1 MSSKTKVTCIFCRCL
16 ITVKD
21 GDKARFNDH
30 MNNEHDVRYD
40 FDTLLVIS
48 VMTDAEKKNLQKD
61 FASKVNDRI
70 KQTKKVPSLELKED
84 EDVNVNN
91 FDFTNNDEKIE
102 ISDDEDS
109 QTVKEKIEISDDE
122 ANEESHENI
131 PEDVSDKTQL
141 SPAPAPPPKKV
152 EGVLKCKICS
162 KYIKQSLMENHKKTA
177 HKDDTNSTNNSETEK
192 LLAEPGDFDKLIKTM
207 KENRSQQQQ
216 KRKHEDEEEDGD
228 DDTEDKNDKDWS
240 MSAELS
246 SSKKRTTRL
255 PCRYCKKR
263 FGSNLTLTKHE
274 RTVHKQ

>member
-162 KYIKQSLMENHKKTA
+162 KYIKQSLMENHKKTV
-177 HKDDTNSTNNSETEK
+177 HKDDTNSTNNSEAEK